1 MSIISL
7 FYFRGLNWLQDM
19 YTLKVAF
26 QIDAKNVYGARAQ
39 FCFVCSG
46 QSESE
51 ISASFENP
59 MIVWFS

>member
-26 QIDAKNVYGARAQ
+26 QIYAKNVYGARAQ
-39 FCFVCSG
+39 
-46 QSESE
+46 
-51 ISASFENP
+51 
-59 MIVWFS
+59 